1 MGGDIPALFR
11 DFSIVVVNAFDTQEA
26 SGCLGRTGVGLAALL
41 DLWGCPLRR
50 ELAQLKDN
58 MKNTDWRLR
67 PMTLIMLQYAT
78 LDVHYL
84 VSLYKLQI
92 RELLMSSILYPKI
105 EKNEKNEFHYNNENG
120 HLNNDYKDKSIQK
133 TSRHQHKKKTE
144 IQPSPQ
150 INNNQHGIDNI
161 DDNNINNNNSNSNN
175 DSNNDN
181 NSNSNSNNNIDE
193 NDMDMDGG
201 MPVTDDS
208 LAVHFRSVQ
217 KGNSSNSSS
226 SVNNNNDNKNGNNNK
241 NSNNYDKNG
250 DKNDQNQDENQEVD
264 DDDDEDEEGQLV
276 WGLDPAPDTNTNT
289 GVGVGTG
296 TGVKNKISVNGLLS
310 DRFEDEGEDGEDDG
324 ECEDDG
330 IGERSVRNEIV
341 FVFFF
346 VFLFFSFCFYFVFF

>member
-144 IQPSPQ
+144 IKPSSQ
-150 INNNQHGIDNI
+150 IDNNQHGIDNI
-161 DDNNINNNNSNSNN
+161 DDKNINNNNSNNG
-175 DSNNDN
+175 DN
-181 NSNSNSNNNIDE
+181 NA
-193 NDMDMDGG
+193 G
-201 MPVTDDS
+201 MSP
-208 LAVHFRSVQ
+208 
-217 KGNSSNSSS
+217 
-226 SVNNNNDNKNGNNNK
+226 
-241 NSNNYDKNG
+241 
-250 DKNDQNQDENQEVD
+250 
-264 DDDDEDEEGQLV
+264 
-276 WGLDPAPDTNTNT
+276 PMIP
-289 GVGVGTG
+289 
-296 TGVKNKISVNGLLS
+296 
-310 DRFEDEGEDGEDDG
+310 
-324 ECEDDG
+324 
-330 IGERSVRNEIV
+330 
-341 FVFFF
+341 
-346 VFLFFSFCFYFVFF
+346 